1 MTIKIKTIIKQYLLF
16 LTGLFIASM
25 GVAFSTIAGLG
36 TSPVASLPYSVSLVS
51 SLFSFGG
58 WLNMLSVIQITVQV
72 ILLRKKCKPLEIVIQ
87 TVLAFVYGYLT
98 NFSCWLIKD
107 VSVENYFEQLMY
119 MFIGCFVLAFGIW
132 LQLKGKVAML
142 PGEAMNR
149 AISEVTGKRYE
160 NIKIL
165 FDIVYIV
172 LSAVIC
178 LIFIGYWYAIN
189 YIFFIIIFYICLSL
203 RKIVG

>member
-1 MTIKIKTIIKQYLLF
+1 M
-16 LTGLFIASM
+16 
-25 GVAFSTIAGLG
+25 
-36 TSPVASLPYSVSLVS
+36 
-51 SLFSFGG
+51 
-58 WLNMLSVIQITVQV
+58 
-72 ILLRKKCKPLEIVIQ
+72 IQ

-178 LIFIGYWYAIN
+178 LRT
-189 YIFFIIIFYICLSL
+189 CLVYGQ
-203 RKIVG
+203 KVIQCDIMD